1 MSMMRVDPPQSE
13 VIETVKQA
21 GAGAAVVVIAV
32 VAAFLVVKT
41 LIAALITL
49 TAVVVIGAILYAV
62 FLRGR
67 VHRSF

>member
-1 MSMMRVDPPQSE
+1 MSMMRVDPPQSG

-21 GAGAAVVVIAV
+21 GAGAAVIVVAV

-49 TAVVVIGAILYAV
+49 AAVVVIGAILYAV

-67 VHRSF
+67 VHRRY